1 MLNSQEQSFRAF
13 TRMSDVCVHSKRGRA
28 NNVVCSKSDASVAG
42 CSSTSVY
49 ADIVR
54 RNIVV
59 QKKMNIKACVTIHRK
74 DDKEMHNS
82 LLSNFRTKMIK
93 EMHNSLLSNFRTKT

>member
-42 CSSTSVY
+42 CSLTIEY

-54 RNIVV
+54 RNVV
-59 QKKMNIKACVTIHRK
+59 GQKKMNIKACVPIRRK
-74 DDKEMHNS
+74 DDN
-82 LLSNFRTKMIK
+82 
-93 EMHNSLLSNFRTKT
+93 

>member
-1 MLNSQEQSFRAF
+1 MNSQEQSFRAF

-42 CSSTSVY
+42 CSLTSEY

-54 RNIVV
+54 RNVV
-59 QKKMNIKACVTIHRK
+59 GQKKMNIKACVPIRRK
-74 DDKEMHNS
+74 DEN
-82 LLSNFRTKMIK
+82 
-93 EMHNSLLSNFRTKT
+93 